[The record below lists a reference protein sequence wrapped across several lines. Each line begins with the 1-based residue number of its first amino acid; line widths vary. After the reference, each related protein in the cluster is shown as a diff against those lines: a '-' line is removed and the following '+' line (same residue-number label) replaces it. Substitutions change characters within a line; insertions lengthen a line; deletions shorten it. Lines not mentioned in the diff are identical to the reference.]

1 MLKDK
6 IVGEQT
12 IYESQILNHLTNI
25 ADFAKL
31 NDIDC
36 FDQNLDDSML
46 EE

>member
-6 IVGEQT
+6 IIGEQAL
-12 IYESQILNHLTNI
+12 YESQLLNHLTNI

-36 FDQNLDDSML
+36 FDKPQDESML

>member
-6 IVGEQT
+6 ILGEQT
-12 IYESQILNHLTNI
+12 IYESQLLNHLTNI

-31 NDIDC
+31 NDLDC
-36 FDQNLDDSML
+36 LDKETNESMI